1 MNKTFK
7 RASIVAGGLGAIASI
22 SIASFAFFTA
32 VSHVTAEGDTDTAQV
47 VSARD
52 AVIALA
58 LYPGECSDIRFT
70 LHNPN
75 SHSVNGI
82 REITKVDFGSVDGAQ
97 NYLRMPYIAA
107 EGSTPNGVLVAH
119 GYDMQPVA
127 AGGDRQVV
135 LPNAICLDPSAPDSV
150 QGKAVTVNFD
160 FTLKQ
165 AVGTEYPTS

>member
-1 MNKTFK
+1 MNRTFK

-52 AVIALA
+52 AAI
-58 LYPGECSDIRFT
+58 YPGECSDIRYT

-97 NYLRMPYIAA
+97 NHLRMPYFAA
-107 EGSTPNGVLVAH
+107 EGSTPNGVLIAN
-119 GYDMQPVA
+119 GYDMRPIA

-135 LPNAICLDPSAPDSV
+135 LSNAICLDPSAPDSV
-150 QGKAVTVNFD
+150 QGADVTVNFD

-165 AVGTEYPTS
+165 AVGTTYPTS

>member
-1 MNKTFK
+1 MNRTFK
-7 RASIVAGGLGAIASI
+7 RASIVAGGVGAIASI

-32 VSHVTAEGDTDTAQV
+32 FSHVTAEGQADTTQTVA
-47 VSARD
+47 ARD
-52 AVIALA
+52 AQIVPA

-75 SHSVNGI
+75 SHEVNGI
-82 REITKVDFGSVDGAQ
+82 REITTVDFGGVDPIQ
-97 NYLRMPYIAA
+97 NYVAMPYIKKN
-107 EGSTPNGVLVAH
+107 TPNSVLIAH
-119 GYDMQPVA
+119 GYDMQPIA

-150 QGKAVTVNFD
+150 QGQDVTVNLD

-165 AVGTEYPTS
+165 AVGTEYTGS